1 VTTGAIVL
9 ARTGAARLPN
19 KALIDV
25 EGRPLI
31 WYTLVRLIERWPHRV
46 IAAIPADASE
56 DALADYCAGLGV
68 GVFRGETRDV
78 HRRFLDACR
87 AFGLD
92 AAVRANGDSPLL
104 DPALLVRGVETLRER
119 SLDFV
124 TNLRPRSYPYG
135 VACEAV
141 TTALLE
147 RTRDAVTDPVEREHM
162 TSWYYAHLDALRWTN
177 LENPAAGADAARIA
191 AVDVTVDTPEDLAA
205 FRRFV
210 ATVGAGRAWAD
221 VGYEEALARGGFD
234 AAEAPSEMP
243 PAC

>member
-1 VTTGAIVL
+1 MTVGAIVL

-19 KALIDV
+19 KALIDI

-31 WYTLVRLIERWPHRV
+31 WYTLVRLIEGWPHRV
-46 IAAIPADASE
+46 VAAIPGDRSE
-56 DALADYCAGLGV
+56 DALADYCASLGV

-78 HRRFLDACR
+78 HHRFLAACR

-104 DPALLVRGVETLRER
+104 DPALLVRGVEILAEEQ
-119 SLDFV
+119 LDFV

-147 RTRDAVTDPVEREHM
+147 RTRPQVTDPVEQEHM
-162 TSWYYAHLDALRWTN
+162 TSWYYGHLDTLRWAN
-177 LENPAAGADAARIA
+177 LENPMAGADAERIA

-210 ATVGAGRAWAD
+210 GTVGAGRAWAD
-221 VGYEEALARGGFD
+221 VGYQEALRRGGFASAGA
-234 AAEAPSEMP
+234 AAEAP